1 MCERSLEWLIGPG
14 RSRILINVSMMSGKP
29 KRRQSSI
36 KVNGVELLVE
46 LKPTA
51 QQKFHVVN
59 PNATAAMKPMRRR
72 SSALVI
78 RGADA
83 FESKDPNF
91 DRYGF
96 MLITGDGD
104 PTSSFHK
111 AAAVSEDVQKARTE
125 KEKERFDKWTE
136 MMRDLKSDNKSRQ
149 QAATSKLQERVRK
162 GIPNGKRGEAWYYL
176 SGAYDEKGGRI
187 GDPDAFL
194 VGKEGESAIP
204 ARTLDEIDRD
214 IDRTY
219 PRHKLFRMGPDKKET
234 IKQASLRRI
243 LRWYAAID
251 PEVGYCQGM
260 GFIAGLYL
268 IYMDEMSAFRCFY
281 KAMQKDSELRL
292 RDLYLPQMVEAQ
304 RVLFIFKRLG
314 SKHLG
319 ALWSHLEQQELDP
332 TMYATEWAMTMFC
345 RGFHFDLVTRVM
357 DIYLNEG
364 YKVVYRVM
372 LALMMSCEEEL
383 LQSGFEGIMEILRR
397 IPEKTDA
404 DTIVDLAY
412 SIPVRRGDIER
423 FSKEYEDMVAAEN
436 SKSGKL

>member
-1 MCERSLEWLIGPG
+1 MG
-14 RSRILINVSMMSGKP
+14 P
-29 KRRQSSI
+29 KRRQSSFY
-36 KVNGVELLVE
+36 VNGVEVTVDLR
-46 LKPTA
+46 PTTST
-51 QQKFHVVN
+51 KYHVVD
-59 PNATAAMKPMRRR
+59 PATARSARPQRRR

-83 FESKDPNF
+83 HLSQDPNY

-96 MLITGDGD
+96 MLQGTHGD
-104 PTSSFHK
+104 PSSSFHK
-111 AAAVSEDVQKARTE
+111 SAAVSEEVQKARTD

-136 MMRDLKSDNKSRQ
+136 MLRDLKSDNKSRHGS
-149 QAATSKLQERVRK
+149 AVAKLQERGRK

-176 SGAYDEKGGRI
+176 SGAYDEKDGKI
-187 GDPDAFL
+187 ADPDAYL
-194 VGKEGESAIP
+194 MGNDGECTIP

-219 PRHKLFRMGPDKKET
+219 PRHKLFRMGPDRKET

-243 LRWYAAID
+243 LQWYAALD

-281 KAMQKDSELRL
+281 KAMQKESEIRL
-292 RDLYLPQMVEAQ
+292 RDLYLPQMLEAQ
-304 RVLFIFKRLG
+304 RVLFVFKRLG

-319 ALWSHLEQQELDP
+319 ILWRHLEDQQLDP

-364 YKVVYRVM
+364 YKIVYRVM
-372 LALMMSCEEEL
+372 LALMKNCEHEL
-383 LQSGFEGIMEILRR
+383 LESGFEKIMDILRN

-404 DTIVDLAY
+404 DTIIDLAY
-412 SIPVRRGDIER
+412 SIPVRRGDLVR
-423 FSKEYEDMVAAEN
+423 FAAEYDAQVAAER
-436 SKSGKL
+436 SGSGKL

>member
-1 MCERSLEWLIGPG
+1 M
-14 RSRILINVSMMSGKP
+14 
-29 KRRQSSI
+29 
-36 KVNGVELLVE
+36 
-46 LKPTA
+46 
-51 QQKFHVVN
+51 
-59 PNATAAMKPMRRR
+59 
-72 SSALVI
+72 I

-83 FESKDPNF
+83 YMSNDPNY

-96 MLITGDGD
+96 MLQAKNED
-104 PTSSFHK
+104 PSHAFHK
-111 AAAVSEDVQKARTE
+111 SAAVSEEVQAARTE
-125 KEKERFDKWTE
+125 KERQRFEKWTE
-136 MMRDLKSDNKSRQ
+136 MLRDLKSDNKSRQ
-149 QAATSKLQERVRK
+149 NNATAKLQERGRK

-176 SGAYDEKGGRI
+176 SGAYSEKVA
-187 GDPDAFL
+187 DPDAFL
-194 VGKEGESAIP
+194 IGKDGECTIP

-219 PRHKLFRMGPDKKET
+219 PRHKLFRMGRERKET

-243 LRWYAAID
+243 LQWYAALD

-281 KAMQKDSELRL
+281 KAMQKQSEIKL
-292 RDLYLPQMVEAQ
+292 RDLYLPQMLEAQ
-304 RVLFIFKRLG
+304 RVLYVFKRLG
-314 SKHLG
+314 QRHLG
-319 ALWSHLEQQELDP
+319 SLWRHLEEQQLDP

-364 YKVVYRVM
+364 YKIVYRVM
-372 LALMMSCEEEL
+372 LALMKNCEDEL
-383 LQSGFEGIMEILRR
+383 LESGFEGIMDILRN

-404 DTIVDLAY
+404 DTIIDLAY
-412 SIPVRRGDIER
+412 NIPVRRGDLEK
-423 FSKEYEDMVAAEN
+423 FAADYDAEQAAER